1 MSYDDTLGNRYFVA
15 FDREATG
22 QDCSEGG
29 DDQAPFALAFN
40 FPHGS
45 FSGSTSGSSGIIDF
59 PSPIAYYFPQFFTSM
74 ASPPASVFFT
84 GPAEA
89 SLDPRVESSGRFL
102 GGVTGYNG
110 PSIGPDMDGIGIVGS
125 ANPPGGTYG
134 VETADSTSLGQF
146 TVTDPQS
153 ATRATLIVPT
163 ITLTGGNLTRVDW
176 VYKDTNGTDVGPQS
190 SMQTVELA
198 VDGLVDTQVQRLFT
212 ADELAPAT
220 TSANVTGTV
229 VWADVTM
236 IQLRFRDDL
245 GNTYTSYWST
255 QPPPAP
261 TISDFSPTTGP
272 AGTQVTITGT
282 NFGCDGCVGGVN
294 SVKFDGVSAEF
305 QVDSP
310 TQITATVPE
319 GATTGPITA
328 QSIGGT
334 AQSAT
339 DFTP

>member
-1 MSYDDTLGNRYFVA
+1 
-15 FDREATG
+15 
-22 QDCSEGG
+22 
-29 DDQAPFALAFN
+29 
-40 FPHGS
+40 
-45 FSGSTSGSSGIIDF
+45 
-59 PSPIAYYFPQFFTSM
+59 M

-89 SLDPRVESSGRFL
+89 SLDPRVDSSGRFL
-102 GGVTGYNG
+102 GSTTGYNG
-110 PSIGPDMDGIGIVGS
+110 PSIGPGMSGIGIVGS

-134 VETADSTSLGQF
+134 AETADSTPLGQF

-163 ITLTGGNLTRVDW
+163 IALADGNLTQVDW

-190 SMQTVELA
+190 FMQSVELT
-198 VDGLVDTQVQRLFT
+198 VDGLVDSQVQRLFT
-212 ADELAPAT
+212 ADQLAPAT

-229 VWADVTM
+229 VWSDVTM
-236 IQLRFRDDL
+236 IQLKFRDDL
-245 GNTYTSYWST
+245 GNTYTSYWSA

-261 TISDFSPTTGP
+261 TISNFSPTSGA

-282 NFGCDGCVGGVN
+282 NFGCESCVSGVN
-294 SVKFDGVSAEF
+294 SVRFNGVSADF
-305 QVDSP
+305 DIDSP
-310 TQITATVPE
+310 TQITATVPV
-319 GATTGPITA
+319 GATTGRITV
-328 QSIGGT
+328 QSLGGT